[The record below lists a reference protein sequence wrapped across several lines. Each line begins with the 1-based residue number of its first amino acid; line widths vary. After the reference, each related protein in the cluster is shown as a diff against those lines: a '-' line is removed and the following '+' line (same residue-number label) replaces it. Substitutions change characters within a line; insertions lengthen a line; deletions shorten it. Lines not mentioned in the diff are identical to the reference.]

1 MHIYIYINKYEINKI
16 MLMQGNLGRTYPLD
30 NLKIYGIKST
40 IIMFQ
45 LFVDEINKKIASFTF
60 GENHNIHFLKYII
73 TF

>member
-1 MHIYIYINKYEINKI
+1 
-16 MLMQGNLGRTYPLD
+16 MQANLGRIYPLD